1 MVGFAHTHLLFV
13 LQILIN
19 LKRVGVSFNSSLL
32 ISYFSLK

>member
-13 LQILIN
+13 LQIRIN
-19 LKRVGVSFNSSLL
+19 LKRVSVSLNSSLL